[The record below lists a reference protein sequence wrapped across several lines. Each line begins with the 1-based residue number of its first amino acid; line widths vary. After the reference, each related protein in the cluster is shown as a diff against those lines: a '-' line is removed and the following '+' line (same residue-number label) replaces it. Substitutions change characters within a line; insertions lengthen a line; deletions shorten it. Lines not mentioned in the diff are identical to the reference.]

1 MFFSKEDA
9 KSICDI
15 LHKQACYPE
24 GWVYKFDEDSQSYQ
38 VCHFLGA
45 GISVVNF
52 RTLTLTFEAGKYYQ
66 SLNGSIHQIDT
77 VGVRDVLTT
86 DGYTFNISDDTPT
99 DNKRGEQYTLVKEVS
114 VTDVI

>member
-15 LHKQACYPE
+15 LNKQARDPE
-24 GWVYKFDEDSQSYQ
+24 GWVYRFDEDSQSYQ

-45 GISVVNF
+45 GIVVVNF
-52 RTLTLTFEAGKYYQ
+52 RTATLTFEAGKYYQ
-66 SLNGSIHQIDT
+66 SFNGSIHQIDI
-77 VGVRDVLTT
+77 VGIKNVHTT
-86 DGYTFNISDDTPT
+86 DGYTFKISDGTPI
-99 DNKRGEQYTLVKEVS
+99 DNERGDQYTLVREVS